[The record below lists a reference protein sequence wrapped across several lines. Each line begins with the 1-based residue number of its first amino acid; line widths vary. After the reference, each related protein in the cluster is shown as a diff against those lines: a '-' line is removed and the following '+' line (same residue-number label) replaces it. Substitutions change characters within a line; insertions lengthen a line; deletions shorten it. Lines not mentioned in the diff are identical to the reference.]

1 MATCPHCEKRVT
13 LKDGDSNQVHCEV
26 VGTIKKETMYSCPHC
41 EKVLG
46 FAFFM
51 GGFLTGRP

>member
-26 VGTIKKETMYSCPHC
+26 AGMMYSCPHC